1 MGMVNSLADRFSLL
15 QNGIKGVRTFDKVG
29 IVRRVIGLVIES
41 EGPEASI
48 GQVCT
53 VTSERSSEKIE
64 AQVIGFRENT
74 VLLMALSS
82 IHLIHPGCKVISKRN
97 SNEVPYGSALLGRII
112 DGMGRPIDGKGP
124 LGAPTRDGLFA
135 EPPNPLARTRINT
148 PFVTGIKS
156 IDGFVPIGIGQRM
169 GIFAGSGVG
178 KSILLGM
185 IARGSEADINVISLV
200 GERGRELR
208 EFIESDL
215 GEEGMRKSIVVVS
228 TSDQPAPMRIRASIL
243 ATAIAEGFRNEG
255 NKVLLLM
262 DSLTRFAM
270 AQREIGLASGEP
282 PASRGYVPSVFSLL
296 PKLLERTG
304 TSELG
309 AITAIYTV
317 LVEGDD
323 MNEPVADAVRGFL
336 DGHIVLSRKLAN
348 ANHFPAIDVL
358 SSVSR
363 LDRSVCTEE
372 EIALISEARDLLS
385 VYQQNEDMINVG
397 AYVKNSNAKIDRAIA
412 KFSEIEDF
420 LRQRFDQLSN
430 REDAFAKL
438 ISVLK

>member
-1 MGMVNSLADRFSLL
+1 MVNSLSERFSLL
-15 QNGIKGVRTFDKVG
+15 QNGVRGVRTFDKVG
-29 IVRRVIGLVIES
+29 VVRRVTGLVIES
-41 EGPEASI
+41 EGPETSI
-48 GQVCT
+48 GQVCSI
-53 VTSERSSEKIE
+53 TSDRSTEKIE
-64 AQVIGFRENT
+64 AQVIGFRENV

-82 IHLIHPGCKVISKRN
+82 IHLIHPGCKVISRRN
-97 SNEVPYGSALLGRII
+97 SNEVPYGPSLLGRII

-124 LGAPTRDGLFA
+124 LVAPSRDGFYA
-135 EPPNPLARTRINT
+135 DPPNPLSRTRIKE
-148 PFVTGIKS
+148 PFASGIKS
-156 IDGFVPIGIGQRM
+156 IDCFVPMGVGQRI

-185 IARGSEADINVISLV
+185 IAKGSDADVNVISLV

-208 EFIESDL
+208 EFVESDL
-215 GEEGMRKSIVVVS
+215 GEEGLRKSIVVVS

-255 NKVLLLM
+255 QKVLLLM

-309 AITAIYTV
+309 AITSIYTV

-348 ANHFPAIDVL
+348 ANHFPAVDVL

-363 LDRSVCTEE
+363 LDRSVCNEE
-372 EIALISEARDLLS
+372 ELSLISHARDLLS
-385 VYQQNEDMINVG
+385 TYHQNEDMINVG
-397 AYVKNSNAKIDRAIA
+397 AYVKNSNPKIDLAID
-412 KFSEIEDF
+412 KFTGIQDF
-420 LRQRFDQLSN
+420 LRQKFDVLSQ
-430 REDAFAKL
+430 RENAFSEL
-438 ISVLK
+438 RNVLR

>member
-1 MGMVNSLADRFSLL
+1 MVNSLADRFSLL
-15 QNGIKGVRTFDKVG
+15 QNGVRGVRTFDKVG

-41 EGPEASI
+41 EGPEVSI
-48 GQVCT
+48 GQVCSIN
-53 VTSERSSEKIE
+53 SERTNDEIE

-82 IHLIHPGCKVISKRN
+82 VHLIHPGCKVISRRN

-112 DGMGRPIDGKGP
+112 DGMGRPIDDKGP
-124 LGAPTRDGLFA
+124 LGAPVRNGFFS
-135 EPPNPLARTRINT
+135 EPPNPLSRTRIKS
-148 PFVTGIKS
+148 PFTTGIKS
-156 IDGFVPIGIGQRM
+156 IDSFIPMGTGQRM

-185 IARGSEADINVISLV
+185 IARGSEADVNVISLV

-208 EFIESDL
+208 EFVESDL
-215 GEEGMRKSIVVVS
+215 GEEGMKKSVVVVS

-255 NKVLLLM
+255 KKVLLLM

-304 TSELG
+304 TSEMG

-358 SSVSR
+358 NSVSR
-363 LDRSVCTEE
+363 LDRSVCSEDE
-372 EIALISEARDLLS
+372 MGLISEARDLLS
-385 VYQQNEDMINVG
+385 VYRQNEDMINVG
-397 AYVKNSNAKIDRAIA
+397 AYVKNSNPKIDRAIE
-412 KFSEIEDF
+412 KFSMLESF
-420 LRQRFDQLSN
+420 LCQRFDMLSDRAN
-430 REDAFAKL
+430 AFSELK
-438 ISVLK
+438 SVLK

>member
-1 MGMVNSLADRFSLL
+1 MVNSLSERFSLL
-15 QNGIKGVRTFDKVG
+15 QNGVRGVRTFDKVG
-29 IVRRVIGLVIES
+29 VVRRVTGLVIES

-48 GQVCT
+48 GQVCSI
-53 VTSERSSEKIE
+53 TSDRTTEKIE
-64 AQVIGFRENT
+64 AQVIGFRENV
-74 VLLMALSS
+74 VLLMALNS
-82 IHLIHPGCKVISKRN
+82 IHLIHPGCKVISRRN
-97 SNEVPYGSALLGRII
+97 SNEVPFGPSLLGRII

-124 LGAPTRDGLFA
+124 LVAPSRDGFYA
-135 EPPNPLARTRINT
+135 DPPNPLSRSRIKE
-148 PFVTGIKS
+148 PFASGIKS
-156 IDGFVPIGIGQRM
+156 IDCFVPMGVGQRI

-185 IARGSEADINVISLV
+185 IAKGSDADVNVISLV

-208 EFIESDL
+208 EFVESDL
-215 GEEGMRKSIVVVS
+215 GEEGLRKSIVVVS

-255 NKVLLLM
+255 QKVLLLM

-309 AITAIYTV
+309 AITSIYTV

-348 ANHFPAIDVL
+348 ANHFPAVDVL

-363 LDRSVCTEE
+363 LDRSVCNEE
-372 EIALISEARDLLS
+372 ELSLISHARDLLS
-385 VYQQNEDMINVG
+385 TYHQNEDMINVG
-397 AYVKNSNAKIDRAIA
+397 AYVKNSNPKIDLAID
-412 KFSEIEDF
+412 KFTGIQDF
-420 LRQRFDQLSN
+420 LRQKFDVLAK
-430 REDAFAKL
+430 RENAFSEL
-438 ISVLK
+438 RNVLR

>member
-1 MGMVNSLADRFSLL
+1 MVNSLSERFSFL
-15 QNGIKGVRTFDKVG
+15 QDGVRGVRTFDKVG
-29 IVRRVIGLVIES
+29 VVRRVTGLVIES
-41 EGPEASI
+41 EGPETSI
-48 GQVCT
+48 GQVCSI
-53 VTSERSSEKIE
+53 TSDRSSEKIE
-64 AQVIGFRENT
+64 AQVIGFRENV

-82 IHLIHPGCKVISKRN
+82 IHLIHPGCKVISRRN
-97 SNEVPYGSALLGRII
+97 SNEVPYGPSLLGRII

-124 LGAPTRDGLFA
+124 LVAPSRDGFYA
-135 EPPNPLARTRINT
+135 DPPNPLSRSRIKE
-148 PFVTGIKS
+148 PFASGIKS
-156 IDGFVPIGIGQRM
+156 IDCFVPMGVGQRM

-185 IARGSEADINVISLV
+185 IAKGSDADVNVISLV

-208 EFIESDL
+208 EFVESDL
-215 GEEGMRKSIVVVS
+215 GEEGLKKSIVVVS

-255 NKVLLLM
+255 QKVLLLM

-309 AITAIYTV
+309 AITSIYTV

-348 ANHFPAIDVL
+348 ANHFPAVDVL

-363 LDRSVCTEE
+363 LDRSVCNEKE
-372 EIALISEARDLLS
+372 LSLISQARDLLS
-385 VYQQNEDMINVG
+385 TYHQNEDMINVG
-397 AYVKNSNAKIDRAIA
+397 AYVKNSNPKIDLAID
-412 KFSEIEDF
+412 KFTGIQDF
-420 LRQRFDQLSN
+420 LRQRFDALSK
-430 REDAFAKL
+430 RENAFSEL
-438 ISVLK
+438 RTVLR

>member
-1 MGMVNSLADRFSLL
+1 MVSSLSNRLSFLED
-15 QNGIKGVRTFDKVG
+15 GIRGIRTFDKVG
-29 IVRRVIGLVIES
+29 TVHKVTGLLIES
-41 EGPEASI
+41 EGPEVSV

-53 VTSERSSEKIE
+53 IISERHDEKID
-64 AQVIGFRENT
+64 AQVVGFRKNT
-74 VLLMALSS
+74 VLLMALNSV
-82 IHLIHPGCKVISKRN
+82 HLIHPGCKVVSKKK
-97 SNEVPYGSALLGRII
+97 SNDVPYGPSLLGRII

-124 LGAPTRDGLFA
+124 LLAPMRDGFYS
-135 EPPNPLARTRINT
+135 EPPNPLGRALIAD
-148 PFVTGIKS
+148 PFSTGIKAL
-156 IDGFVPIGIGQRM
+156 DAFVPMGSGQRM

-185 IARGSEADINVISLV
+185 IARGSEAEVNVISLV

-208 EFIESDL
+208 EFVEKDL
-215 GEEGMRKSIVVVS
+215 GPEGMKKSVIVVS

-243 ATAIAEGFRNEG
+243 ATALAEGFRNEG
-255 NKVLLLM
+255 KNVLLLM

-304 TSELG
+304 TSERG

-348 ANHFPAIDVL
+348 ANHFPAVDVL
-358 SSVSR
+358 RSVSR
-363 LDRSVCTEE
+363 LDRAVCSDP
-372 EIALISEARDLLS
+372 EIDLMSTARDLLS
-385 VYQQNEDMINVG
+385 TYSQNEDMINVG
-397 AYVKNSNAKIDRAIA
+397 AYVKNSNPKIDLAIE
-412 KFSEIEDF
+412 KYQLITDF
-420 LRQRFDQLSN
+420 LRQKYDTLVDRKA
-430 REDAFAKL
+430 AFADLQL
-438 ISVLK
+438 IMK

>member
-1 MGMVNSLADRFSLL
+1 MVNSLSERFSLL
-15 QNGIKGVRTFDKVG
+15 QNGVRGVRTFDKVG
-29 IVRRVIGLVIES
+29 VVRRVTGLVIES
-41 EGPEASI
+41 EGPETSI
-48 GQVCT
+48 GQVCSI
-53 VTSERSSEKIE
+53 TSDRSSEKIE
-64 AQVIGFRENT
+64 AQVIGFRENV

-82 IHLIHPGCKVISKRN
+82 IHLIHPGCKVISRRN
-97 SNEVPYGSALLGRII
+97 SNEVPFGPSLLGRII

-124 LGAPTRDGLFA
+124 LVAPSRDGFYA
-135 EPPNPLARTRINT
+135 DPPNPLSRTRIKE
-148 PFVTGIKS
+148 PFASGIKS
-156 IDGFVPIGIGQRM
+156 IDCFVPMGVGQRI

-185 IARGSEADINVISLV
+185 IAKGSDADVNVISLV

-208 EFIESDL
+208 EFVESDL
-215 GEEGMRKSIVVVS
+215 GEEGLRKSIVVVS

-255 NKVLLLM
+255 QKVLLLM

-309 AITAIYTV
+309 AITSIYTV

-348 ANHFPAIDVL
+348 ANHFPAVDVL

-363 LDRSVCTEE
+363 LDRSVCNEE
-372 EIALISEARDLLS
+372 ELSLISHARDLLS
-385 VYQQNEDMINVG
+385 TYHQNEDMINVG
-397 AYVKNSNAKIDRAIA
+397 AYVKNSNPKIDLAID
-412 KFSEIEDF
+412 KFTGIQDF
-420 LRQRFDQLSN
+420 LRQKFDVLSQ
-430 REDAFAKL
+430 RENAFSEL
-438 ISVLK
+438 RNVLR

>member
-1 MGMVNSLADRFSLL
+1 MINSLADRFSML
-15 QNGIKGVRTFDKVG
+15 QNGVRGVRTFDKIGV
-29 IVRRVIGLVIES
+29 VRRVTGLVIES
-41 EGPEASI
+41 EGPETSI
-48 GQVCT
+48 GQVCSI
-53 VTSERSSEKIE
+53 TSDRNNEKIE
-64 AQVIGFRENT
+64 AQVIGFRENV

-97 SNEVPYGSALLGRII
+97 SNEVPYGPSLLGRII

-124 LGAPTRDGLFA
+124 LLAPSRDGLFA
-135 EPPNPLARTRINT
+135 DPPNPLTRSLIKS
-148 PFVTGIKS
+148 PFATGIKS
-156 IDGFVPIGIGQRM
+156 IDSFVPMGLGQRM

-185 IARGSEADINVISLV
+185 IARGSDADVNVISLV

-208 EFIESDL
+208 EFVESDL
-215 GEEGMRKSIVVVS
+215 GEEGMKKSIVIVS
-228 TSDQPAPMRIRASIL
+228 TSDQPAPMRIRASIF

-255 NKVLLLM
+255 QKVLLLM

-348 ANHFPAIDVL
+348 ANHFPAVDVL

-363 LDRSVCTEE
+363 LDRSVCNQIELD
-372 EIALISEARDLLS
+372 LISEARDLLS
-385 VYQQNEDMINVG
+385 TYSQNEDMINIG
-397 AYVKNSNAKIDRAIA
+397 AYVKKSNPKIDLSIK
-412 KFSEIEDF
+412 KFPGIQNF
-420 LRQRFDQLSN
+420 LKQRFDSLSSRN
-430 REDAFAKL
+430 EAF
-438 ISVLK
+438 SDLKSILQ

>member
-1 MGMVNSLADRFSLL
+1 MVNSLSERFSFL
-15 QNGIKGVRTFDKVG
+15 QDGVRGVRTFDKVG
-29 IVRRVIGLVIES
+29 VVRRVTGLVIES
-41 EGPEASI
+41 EGPETSI
-48 GQVCT
+48 GQVCSI
-53 VTSERSSEKIE
+53 TSDRSSDKIE
-64 AQVIGFRENT
+64 AQVIGFRENV

-82 IHLIHPGCKVISKRN
+82 IHLIHPGCKVISRRN
-97 SNEVPYGSALLGRII
+97 SNEVPYGSSLLGRII

-124 LGAPTRDGLFA
+124 LVAPSRDGFYA
-135 EPPNPLARTRINT
+135 DPPNPLSRSRIKE
-148 PFVTGIKS
+148 PFASGIKS
-156 IDGFVPIGIGQRM
+156 IDCFVPMGVGQRM

-185 IARGSEADINVISLV
+185 IAKGSDADVNVISLV

-208 EFIESDL
+208 EFVESDL
-215 GEEGMRKSIVVVS
+215 GEEGLKKSIVVVS

-255 NKVLLLM
+255 QKVLLLM

-309 AITAIYTV
+309 AITSIYTV

-348 ANHFPAIDVL
+348 ANHFPAVDVL

-363 LDRSVCTEE
+363 LDRSVCNEDE
-372 EIALISEARDLLS
+372 LSLISQARDLLS
-385 VYQQNEDMINVG
+385 TYHQNEDMINVG
-397 AYVKNSNAKIDRAIA
+397 AYVKNSNPKIDLAID
-412 KFSEIEDF
+412 KFTGIQDF
-420 LRQRFDQLSN
+420 LRQRFDALSK
-430 REDAFAKL
+430 RENAFSDL
-438 ISVLK
+438 RTVLR

>member
-1 MGMVNSLADRFSLL
+1 MVNSLADRFSLL
-15 QNGIKGVRTFDKVG
+15 QHGVRGVRTFDKVG

-48 GQVCT
+48 GQVCSI
-53 VTSERSSEKIE
+53 TSERSTETIE

-82 IHLIHPGCKVISKRN
+82 VHLIHPGCKVISKRN
-97 SNEVPYGSALLGRII
+97 SNEVPSGSALLGRII
-112 DGMGRPIDGKGP
+112 DGMGRPMDGKGP
-124 LGAPTRDGLFA
+124 LGAPMRDGLFA
-135 EPPNPLARTRINT
+135 EPPNPLSRTLIKS
-148 PFVTGIKS
+148 PFTTGIKS
-156 IDGFVPIGIGQRM
+156 IDSFVPMGAGQRM

-185 IARGSEADINVISLV
+185 IARGSDADVNVISLV

-208 EFIESDL
+208 EFVESDL
-215 GEEGMRKSIVVVS
+215 GEEGMKKSIVVVS

-255 NKVLLLM
+255 QKVLLLM

-358 SSVSR
+358 RSVSR
-363 LDRSVCTEE
+363 LDRAVCSEN
-372 EIALISEARDLLS
+372 EIELISEARDLLS
-385 VYQQNEDMINVG
+385 TYRQNEDMINVG
-397 AYVKNSNAKIDRAIA
+397 AYVKNSNPKIDRAIN
-412 KFSEIEDF
+412 KFSEIQDF
-420 LRQRFDQLSN
+420 LRQRFDSLSD
-430 REDAFAKL
+430 REVAFTSLK
-438 ISVLK
+438 SVLK

>member
-1 MGMVNSLADRFSLL
+1 MVSSLSNRLSFLED
-15 QNGIKGVRTFDKVG
+15 GIRGIRTFDKVG
-29 IVRRVIGLVIES
+29 TVHKVTGLLIES
-41 EGPEASI
+41 EGPEVSV
-48 GQVCT
+48 GQICT
-53 VTSERSSEKIE
+53 IISERHDEKID
-64 AQVIGFRENT
+64 AQVVGFRENT
-74 VLLMALSS
+74 VLLMALNSV
-82 IHLIHPGCKVISKRN
+82 HLIHPGCKVVSKKN
-97 SNEVPYGSALLGRII
+97 SNDVPYGPSLLGRII

-124 LGAPTRDGLFA
+124 LLAPMRDGFYS
-135 EPPNPLARTRINT
+135 EPPNPLGRALIAD
-148 PFVTGIKS
+148 PFSTGIKAL
-156 IDGFVPIGIGQRM
+156 DAFVPMGSGQRM

-185 IARGSEADINVISLV
+185 IARGSEAEVNVISLV

-208 EFIESDL
+208 EFVEKDL
-215 GEEGMRKSIVVVS
+215 GPEGMKKSVIVVS

-243 ATAIAEGFRNEG
+243 ATALAEGFRNEG
-255 NKVLLLM
+255 KNVLLLM

-304 TSELG
+304 TSERG

-348 ANHFPAIDVL
+348 ANHFPAVDVL
-358 SSVSR
+358 RSVSR
-363 LDRSVCTEE
+363 LDRAVCSDP
-372 EIALISEARDLLS
+372 EIDLMSTARDLLS
-385 VYQQNEDMINVG
+385 TYSQNEDMINVG
-397 AYVKNSNAKIDRAIA
+397 AYVKNSNPKIDLAIE
-412 KFSEIEDF
+412 KYQLITDF
-420 LRQRFDQLSN
+420 LRQKYDTLVDRKA
-430 REDAFAKL
+430 AFADLQL
-438 ISVLK
+438 IMK

>member
-1 MGMVNSLADRFSLL
+1 MVNTLADRFSLL
-15 QNGIKGVRTFDKVG
+15 GDGVKNVRTFDKVG

-41 EGPEASI
+41 EGPETSI

-53 VTSERSSEKIE
+53 IVSDRASEEIE
-64 AQVIGFRENT
+64 AQVIGFKENV

-82 IHLIHPGCKVISKRN
+82 VHLIHPGCKVISRKN
-97 SNEVPYGSALLGRII
+97 SNDVPYGDRLLGRVI

-124 LGAPTRDGLFA
+124 LNAPLRDGFFA
-135 EPPNPLARTRINT
+135 EPPNPLARTLIKDT
-148 PFVTGIKS
+148 FATGIKA
-156 IDGFVPIGIGQRM
+156 IDSFVPMGTGQRM

-185 IARGSEADINVISLV
+185 IARGSDSDVNVISLV

-215 GEEGMRKSIVVVS
+215 GEEGMKKSVVVVS

-243 ATAIAEGFRNEG
+243 ATAIAEGFRNEEK
-255 NKVLLLM
+255 KVLLLM

-304 TSELG
+304 TSEQG
-309 AITAIYTV
+309 AITSIYTV

-348 ANHFPAIDVL
+348 ANHFPAVDVL

-363 LDRSVCTEE
+363 LDRSICSEDE
-372 EIALISEARDLLS
+372 MNLISEARDLLAT
-385 VYQQNEDMINVG
+385 YNQNEDMINVG
-397 AYVKNSNAKIDRAIA
+397 AYVKNSSPKIDRAIA
-412 KFSEIEDF
+412 KYGGIQQF
-420 LRQRFDQLSN
+420 LRQKFDLLST
-430 REDAFAKL
+430 RTQAFEELSK
-438 ISVLK
+438 VLK

>member
-1 MGMVNSLADRFSLL
+1 MVNSLSERFSFL
-15 QNGIKGVRTFDKVG
+15 QDGVRGVRTFDKVG
-29 IVRRVIGLVIES
+29 VVRRVTGLVIES
-41 EGPEASI
+41 EGPETSI
-48 GQVCT
+48 GQVCSI
-53 VTSERSSEKIE
+53 TSDRSTEKIE
-64 AQVIGFRENT
+64 AQVIGFRENV
-74 VLLMALSS
+74 VLLMALNS
-82 IHLIHPGCKVISKRN
+82 IHLIHPGCKVISRRN
-97 SNEVPYGSALLGRII
+97 SNEVPFGPSLLGRII

-124 LGAPTRDGLFA
+124 LVAPSRDGFYA
-135 EPPNPLARTRINT
+135 DPPNPLSRSRIKE
-148 PFVTGIKS
+148 PFASGIKS
-156 IDGFVPIGIGQRM
+156 IDCFVPMGVGQRM

-185 IARGSEADINVISLV
+185 IAKGSDADVNVISLV

-208 EFIESDL
+208 EFVESDL
-215 GEEGMRKSIVVVS
+215 GEDGLKKSIVVVS

-255 NKVLLLM
+255 QKVLLLM

-309 AITAIYTV
+309 AITSIYTV

-348 ANHFPAIDVL
+348 ANHFPAVDVL

-363 LDRSVCTEE
+363 LDRSVCNEE
-372 EIALISEARDLLS
+372 ELSLISQARDLLS
-385 VYQQNEDMINVG
+385 TYHQNEDMINVG
-397 AYVKNSNAKIDRAIA
+397 AYVKNSNPKIDLAID
-412 KFSEIEDF
+412 KFTGIQDF
-420 LRQRFDQLSN
+420 LRQRFDALSN
-430 REDAFAKL
+430 RENAFSEL
-438 ISVLK
+438 RTVLR

>member
-1 MGMVNSLADRFSLL
+1 MVNSLSERFSLL
-15 QNGIKGVRTFDKVG
+15 QDGVRGVRTFDKVG
-29 IVRRVIGLVIES
+29 VVRRVTGLVIEY
-41 EGPEASI
+41 EGPETSI
-48 GQVCT
+48 GQVCSI
-53 VTSERSSEKIE
+53 TSDRSSETIE
-64 AQVIGFRENT
+64 AQVIGFRENV
-74 VLLMALSS
+74 VLLMALNS
-82 IHLIHPGCKVISKRN
+82 IHLIHPGCKVISRRN
-97 SNEVPYGSALLGRII
+97 SNEVPFGPSLLGRII

-124 LGAPTRDGLFA
+124 LVAPSRDGFYA
-135 EPPNPLARTRINT
+135 DPPNPLSRSRIKE
-148 PFVTGIKS
+148 PFASGIKS
-156 IDGFVPIGIGQRM
+156 IDCFVPMGVGQRI

-185 IARGSEADINVISLV
+185 IAKGSDADVNVISLV

-208 EFIESDL
+208 EFVESDL
-215 GEEGMRKSIVVVS
+215 GEEGLKKSIVVVS

-255 NKVLLLM
+255 QKVLLLM

-309 AITAIYTV
+309 AITSIYTV

-336 DGHIVLSRKLAN
+336 DGHIVLSRKMAN
-348 ANHFPAIDVL
+348 ANHFPAVDVL

-363 LDRSVCTEE
+363 LDRSVCNEE
-372 EIALISEARDLLS
+372 ELSLISHARDLLS
-385 VYQQNEDMINVG
+385 TYHQNEDMINVG
-397 AYVKNSNAKIDRAIA
+397 AYVKNSNPKIDLAID
-412 KFSEIEDF
+412 KFTGIQDF
-420 LRQRFDQLSN
+420 LRQKFDVLSK
-430 REDAFAKL
+430 RENAFSEL
-438 ISVLK
+438 RNLLR

>member
-1 MGMVNSLADRFSLL
+1 MVNSLSERFSFL
-15 QNGIKGVRTFDKVG
+15 QDGVRGVRTFDKVG
-29 IVRRVIGLVIES
+29 VVRRVTGLVIES
-41 EGPEASI
+41 EGPETSI
-48 GQVCT
+48 GQVCSI
-53 VTSERSSEKIE
+53 TSDRSSEKIE
-64 AQVIGFRENT
+64 AQVIGFRENV

-82 IHLIHPGCKVISKRN
+82 IHLIHPGCKVISRRN
-97 SNEVPYGSALLGRII
+97 SNEVPYGPSLLGRII

-124 LGAPTRDGLFA
+124 LVAPSRDGFYA
-135 EPPNPLARTRINT
+135 DPPNPLSRSRIKE
-148 PFVTGIKS
+148 PFASGIKS
-156 IDGFVPIGIGQRM
+156 IDCFVPMGVGQRM

-185 IARGSEADINVISLV
+185 IAKGSDAEVNVISLV

-208 EFIESDL
+208 EFVESDL
-215 GEEGMRKSIVVVS
+215 GEEGLRKSIVVVS
-228 TSDQPAPMRIRASIL
+228 TSDQPAPMRIRASVL

-255 NKVLLLM
+255 QKVLLLM

-309 AITAIYTV
+309 AITSIYTV

-348 ANHFPAIDVL
+348 ANHFPAVDVL

-363 LDRSVCTEE
+363 LDRSVCNEDE
-372 EIALISEARDLLS
+372 LSLISQARDLLS
-385 VYQQNEDMINVG
+385 TYHQNEDMINVG
-397 AYVKNSNAKIDRAIA
+397 AYVKNSNPKIDLAID
-412 KFSEIEDF
+412 KFTGIQDF
-420 LRQRFDQLSN
+420 LRQRFDALSK
-430 REDAFAKL
+430 RENAFSDL
-438 ISVLK
+438 RTVLR